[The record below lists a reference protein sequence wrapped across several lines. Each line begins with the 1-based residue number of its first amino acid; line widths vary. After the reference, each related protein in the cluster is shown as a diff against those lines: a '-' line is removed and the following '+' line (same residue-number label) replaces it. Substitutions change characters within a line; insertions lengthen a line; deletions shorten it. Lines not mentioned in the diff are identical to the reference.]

1 MKSPRTPTR
10 TSRRQPAPA
19 SAPTAAQGG
28 RGRMAIAAP
37 RRLIDAELIIGG
49 GLNARVFNLLAAIER
64 EGSIVHAAR
73 AAGLSYRGA
82 WDMIERASDLSPRP
96 LIAKVIGGGEE
107 KGTRLTETGQS
118 LLAAYRRLQDEKAQF
133 LDRLNEQFGHDPII
147 LQWFRRIFMKSSA
160 RNQWSGTV
168 ASVKLGAVNAEVI
181 ISLKGGATLVAS
193 ITHESAKSLGLEFGQ
208 TVIALVK
215 APMIMVLTDA
225 DGYDVTGDYTIT
237 YGTGSLTIYLA
248 TTTYTVQ
255 YYYDGVLDPTQTIT
269 RAGTQN
275 DTITT
280 YTPRQR
286 DGYELDHTENFP
298 LTLSANG
305 NQNIIRVFY
314 RTAAN
319 LIDITDLGIPLA
331 GAGFGSLENGFTIE

>member
-1 MKSPRTPTR
+1 M
-10 TSRRQPAPA
+10 A
-19 SAPTAAQGG
+19 S
-28 RGRMAIAAP
+28 AAP

-133 LDRLNEQFGHDPII
+133 LDRLNEQFGQDPII

-160 RNQWSGTV
+160 RNQWSGTI

-181 ISLKGGATLVAS
+181 INLKGGAILVAS
-193 ITHESAKSLGLEFGQ
+193 ITHDSAKSLGLEFGQ

-225 DGYDVTGDYTIT
+225 DGYRLSARNQMAGTVTHLLPGPVNTEVTISLDTGDNVVATVTRESAETLGLEI
-237 YGTGSLTIYLA
+237 GKPALA
-248 TTTYTVQ
+248 VFK
-255 YYYDGVLDPTQTIT
+255 
-269 RAGTQN
+269 A
-275 DTITT
+275 
-280 YTPRQR
+280 
-286 DGYELDHTENFP
+286 
-298 LTLSANG
+298 SAV
-305 NQNIIRVFY
+305 I
-314 RTAAN
+314 
-319 LIDITDLGIPLA
+319 LA
-331 GAGFGSLENGFTIE
+331 VPI

>member
-1 MKSPRTPTR
+1 MKTPRTPTR
-10 TSRRQPAPA
+10 TPRRQPVPA
-19 SAPTAAQGG
+19 STAAQGG
-28 RGRMAIAAP
+28 RGRMASAAP

-49 GLNARVFNLLAAIER
+49 GLNAKVFNLLAAIER
-64 EGSIVHAAR
+64 EGSIVHAAK

-118 LLAAYRRLQDEKAQF
+118 LLAAYRRLQEEKAQF

-225 DGYDVTGDYTIT
+225 DGYRLSARNQMAGTVTHLLPGPVNTQVTISLDTGDNVVAT
-237 YGTGSLTIYLA
+237 LTRESAETLGLEIGKPALA
-248 TTTYTVQ
+248 VFK
-255 YYYDGVLDPTQTIT
+255 
-269 RAGTQN
+269 A
-275 DTITT
+275 
-280 YTPRQR
+280 
-286 DGYELDHTENFP
+286 
-298 LTLSANG
+298 SAV
-305 NQNIIRVFY
+305 I
-314 RTAAN
+314 
-319 LIDITDLGIPLA
+319 LA
-331 GAGFGSLENGFTIE
+331 VPF

>member
-1 MKSPRTPTR
+1 MWTDTATSEDMTRNYSITETPGTL
-10 TSRRQPAPA
+10 TINPAP
-19 SAPTAAQGG
+19 
-28 RGRMAIAAP
+28 
-37 RRLIDAELIIGG
+37 L
-49 GLNARVFNLLAAIER
+49 
-64 EGSIVHAAR
+64 
-73 AAGLSYRGA
+73 
-82 WDMIERASDLSPRP
+82 
-96 LIAKVIGGGEE
+96 
-107 KGTRLTETGQS
+107 S
-118 LLAAYRRLQDEKAQF
+118 LLATTLTVLYDGQGHQPAAYVGSGLQAGDSLTDYGFVNMPQ
-133 LDRLNEQFGHDPII
+133 
-147 LQWFRRIFMKSSA
+147 SA
-160 RNQWSGTV
+160 AGRYATV
-168 ASVKLGAVNAEVI
+168 RFNPD
-181 ISLKGGATLVAS
+181 LV
-193 ITHESAKSLGLEFGQ
+193 T
-208 TVIALVK
+208 
-215 APMIMVLTDA
+215 LTDA
-225 DGYDVTGDYTIT
+225 DGYDVTSDYTIT